1 MSPAPSGEKEG
12 HMNKPDFYRYIALL
26 DYEKDGVHV
35 TFPDLPGCVT
45 LGRMKRKPSK
55 RPAKY

>member
-26 DYEKDGVHV
+26 DYEKGDVHV
-35 TFPDLPGCVT
+35 PFPDLPGCVAF
-45 LGRMKRKPSK
+45 GQEEV
-55 RPAKY
+55 